1 MDKPVGNIIHRLVHI
16 LWINLVSGLLTR
28 QGPAHTGVAIFATDA
43 VYVFNG
49 VDEGGAAPAATARK
63 GYTSTQAASG
73 IQLVFGGRVAG
84 QDYATVCIAAQT
96 GTVTVE
102 AYTLPP
108 ERVAP

>member
-1 MDKPVGNIIHRLVHI
+1 MAIDLTSDPQPAFGSESSVGTDCTQIR
-16 LWINLVSGLLTR
+16 
-28 QGPAHTGVAIFATDA
+28 GPAHTGVAIFATDA

-49 VDEGGAAPAATARK
+49 IDEGGAAPAATARK